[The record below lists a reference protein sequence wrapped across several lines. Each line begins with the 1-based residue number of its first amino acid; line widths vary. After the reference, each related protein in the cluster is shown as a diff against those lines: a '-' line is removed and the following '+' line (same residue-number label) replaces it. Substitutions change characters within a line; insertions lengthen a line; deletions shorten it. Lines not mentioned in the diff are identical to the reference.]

1 MSLLEI
7 MPYLAISFGGY
18 EYLKER
24 LPRYEYLK
32 ERLPRADDEYLKE
45 RLPWAYD
52 DGGAGRWSAVRAAPP
67 APCLVCRVVDIAA
80 AGCRIRAGC
89 GRSSVAAGSPA

>member
-32 ERLPRADDEYLKE
+32 ERLPRAD
-45 RLPWAYD
+45 D

>member
-24 LPRYEYLK
+24 LPR
-32 ERLPRADDEYLKE
+32 AD
-45 RLPWAYD
+45 D
-52 DGGAGRWSAVRAAPP
+52 DGGAGRWSAVRAAPL
-67 APCLVCRVVDIAA
+67 ASCLVCRVVDIAA
-80 AGCRIRAGC
+80 VGCRGRVGC

>member
-7 MPYLAISFGGY
+7 MPYLAISFGG
-18 EYLKER
+18 
-24 LPRYEYLK
+24 YEYLK

-52 DGGAGRWSAVRAAPP
+52 DGGAGRWSAVRAAPL
-67 APCLVCRVVDIAA
+67 ASCLVCRVVDIAA

>member
-24 LPRYEYLK
+24 LPRT
-32 ERLPRADDEYLKE
+32 
-45 RLPWAYD
+45 D

-67 APCLVCRVVDIAA
+67 APCLGSSCRV
-80 AGCRIRAGC
+80 
-89 GRSSVAAGSPA
+89 

>member
-24 LPRYEYLK
+24 LPRADDWGAGRWSK
-32 ERLPRADDEYLKE
+32 ERLPRTDDE
-45 RLPWAYD
+45 
-52 DGGAGRWSAVRAAPP
+52 GAGRWSAVTAAPP
-67 APCLVCRVVDIAA
+67 APCLGSSCRV
-80 AGCRIRAGC
+80 
-89 GRSSVAAGSPA
+89 

>member
-24 LPRYEYLK
+24 LPRADDEYLQ
-32 ERLPRADDEYLKE
+32 ERLPRAD
-45 RLPWAYD
+45 D

-67 APCLVCRVVDIAA
+67 APCL
-80 AGCRIRAGC
+80 GSSCRI
-89 GRSSVAAGSPA
+89 